1 MLFRSDRT
9 KGIIITVLGVLFLI
23 PDSLLVRLITATP
36 LAICFWRGLLGG
48 SLLLIIY
55 LIYGLLSKDNK
66 RLDFTLKEILIILC
80 IALSTICFVLS
91 VNYTTVANT
100 LFLLSTAPF
109 FSIFLSYFLLGEKI
123 RLKDFSASLV
133 ALIGVFIIS
142 LGSQASNNTIATSL
156 GDFFGIGIAIFTA
169 LVLTL
174 ARHGSSKLVIRS
186 NAIGMYAVAL
196 LVLPFVK
203 NFSVEQETILY
214 LLILCLICVPI
225 GSLLILTGPKYISAS
240 EVSLII
246 LLQVILAPILAW
258 LILKEYPGLS
268 SLVGGIFVISAVLI
282 VNLKGFS
289 RS

>member
-1 MLFRSDRT
+1 MDRT

-23 PDSLLVRLITATP
+23 PDSLLVRLINATP

-123 RLKDFSASLV
+123 RLKDLCASLI

-142 LGSQASNNTIATSL
+142 LGSQVSNNTLATSL
-156 GDFFGIGIAIFTA
+156 GDLFGIGIAIFTA

-196 LVLPFVK
+196 FVLPFVK

-246 LLQVILAPILAW
+246 LLQVIIAPILAW

-268 SLVGGIFVISAVLI
+268 SLVGGIFVISALLI

>member
-1 MLFRSDRT
+1 MDRT

-109 FSIFLSYFLLGEKI
+109 FSIFLSYLLLGEKI
-123 RLKDFSASLV
+123 RLKDLCASLV

-142 LGSQASNNTIATSL
+142 LGSQASNNIAATSL
-156 GDFFGIGIAIFTA
+156 GDFFGLGIAIFTA

-225 GSLLILTGPKYISAS
+225 GSLLILTGPKYIAAS

-268 SLVGGIFVISAVLI
+268 SLVGGIFVISALLI
-282 VNLKGFS
+282 VNLKLFS

>member
-1 MLFRSDRT
+1 MHRT

-109 FSIFLSYFLLGEKI
+109 FSIFLSYLLLGEKI
-123 RLKDFSASLV
+123 RLKDLCASLI

-142 LGSQASNNTIATSL
+142 LGSQVSNNTLATSL
-156 GDFFGIGIAIFTA
+156 GDLFGIGIAIFTA

-225 GSLLILTGPKYISAS
+225 GSLLILTGPKYIAAS

-268 SLVGGIFVISAVLI
+268 SLVGGIFVISALLI
-282 VNLKGFS
+282 VNLKLFS

>member
-1 MLFRSDRT
+1 VDRT

-109 FSIFLSYFLLGEKI
+109 FSIFLSYLLLGEKI
-123 RLKDFSASLV
+123 RLKDLCASLV

-142 LGSQASNNTIATSL
+142 LGSQASNNIAATSL
-156 GDFFGIGIAIFTA
+156 GDFFGLGIAIFTA

-225 GSLLILTGPKYISAS
+225 GSLLILTGPKYIAAS

-268 SLVGGIFVISAVLI
+268 SLVGEFLLFLLS
-282 VNLKGFS
+282 
-289 RS
+289 

>member
-1 MLFRSDRT
+1 MDRT

-109 FSIFLSYFLLGEKI
+109 FSIFLSYLLLGEKI
-123 RLKDFSASLV
+123 RLKDLCASLV

-142 LGSQASNNTIATSL
+142 LGSQASNNIAATSL
-156 GDFFGIGIAIFTA
+156 GDFFGLGIAIFTA

-225 GSLLILTGPKYISAS
+225 GSLLILTGPKYIAAS

-268 SLVGGIFVISAVLI
+268 SLVGGSFVISALLI
-282 VNLKGFS
+282 VNLKLFS

>member
-1 MLFRSDRT
+1 MDRT

-123 RLKDFSASLV
+123 RLKDVFASLI

-142 LGSQASNNTIATSL
+142 LGSQASNNTLATSL
-156 GDFFGIGIAIFTA
+156 GDLFGIGIAIFTA

-196 LVLPFVK
+196 FVLPFVK

-246 LLQVILAPILAW
+246 LLQVIIAPILAW

-268 SLVGGIFVISAVLI
+268 SLVGGIFVISALLI

>member
-1 MLFRSDRT
+1 MDRT

-66 RLDFTLKEILIILC
+66 QLDFTLKEILIILC

-123 RLKDFSASLV
+123 RLKDLCASLI

-142 LGSQASNNTIATSL
+142 LGSQASNNTLATSL
-156 GDFFGIGIAIFTA
+156 GDLFGIGIAIFTA

-196 LVLPFVK
+196 FVLPFVK

-246 LLQVILAPILAW
+246 LLQVIIAPILAW

-268 SLVGGIFVISAVLI
+268 SLVGGIFVISALLI

>member
-1 MLFRSDRT
+1 MDRT

-109 FSIFLSYFLLGEKI
+109 FAIFLSYLLLGEKI
-123 RLKDFSASLV
+123 RLKDLCASLV

-142 LGSQASNNTIATSL
+142 LGSQASNNIAATSL
-156 GDFFGIGIAIFTA
+156 GDFFGLGIAIFTA

-225 GSLLILTGPKYISAS
+225 GSLLILTGPKYIAAS

-268 SLVGGIFVISAVLI
+268 SLVGGIFVISALLI
-282 VNLKGFS
+282 VNLKLFS

>member
-1 MLFRSDRT
+1 MYDVDRT

-109 FSIFLSYFLLGEKI
+109 FSIFLSYLLLGEKI
-123 RLKDFSASLV
+123 RLKDLCASLV

-142 LGSQASNNTIATSL
+142 LGSQASNNTVATSL

-225 GSLLILTGPKYISAS
+225 GSLLILTGPKYIAAS

-268 SLVGGIFVISAVLI
+268 SLVGGIFVISALLI
-282 VNLKGFS
+282 VNLKLFS

>member
-1 MLFRSDRT
+1 MDRT

-109 FSIFLSYFLLGEKI
+109 FSIFLSYLLLGEKI
-123 RLKDFSASLV
+123 RLKDLCASLI

-142 LGSQASNNTIATSL
+142 LGSQVSNNTLATSL
-156 GDFFGIGIAIFTA
+156 GDLFGIGIAIFTA

-196 LVLPFVK
+196 FVLPFVK

-225 GSLLILTGPKYISAS
+225 GSLLILTGPKYIAAS

-246 LLQVILAPILAW
+246 LLQVIIAPILAW

-268 SLVGGIFVISAVLI
+268 SLVGGIFVISALLI

>member
-1 MLFRSDRT
+1 MDRT

-123 RLKDFSASLV
+123 RLKDLCASLI

-142 LGSQASNNTIATSL
+142 LGSQVSNNTLATSL
-156 GDFFGIGIAIFTA
+156 GDLFGIGIAIFTA

-196 LVLPFVK
+196 FVLPFVK

-246 LLQVILAPILAW
+246 LLQVIIAPILAW

-268 SLVGGIFVISAVLI
+268 SLVGGIFVISALLI

>member
-1 MLFRSDRT
+1 MDRT

-123 RLKDFSASLV
+123 RLKDLCASLI

-142 LGSQASNNTIATSL
+142 LGSQVSNNTLATSL
-156 GDFFGIGIAIFTA
+156 GDLFGIGIAIFTA

-196 LVLPFVK
+196 FVLPFVK

-246 LLQVILAPILAW
+246 LLQVIIAPILAW

-268 SLVGGIFVISAVLI
+268 SLVGGIFVISALLV

>member
-1 MLFRSDRT
+1 MDRT

-80 IALSTICFVLS
+80 IALSTIFFVLS

-123 RLKDFSASLV
+123 RLKDLCASLI

-142 LGSQASNNTIATSL
+142 LGSQVSNNTLATSL
-156 GDFFGIGIAIFTA
+156 GDLFGIGIAIFTA

-186 NAIGMYAVAL
+186 NAIGMYVVAL
-196 LVLPFVK
+196 FVLPFVK

-246 LLQVILAPILAW
+246 LLQVIIAPILAW

-268 SLVGGIFVISAVLI
+268 SLVGGIFVISALLI

>member
-1 MLFRSDRT
+1 MDRT

-123 RLKDFSASLV
+123 RLKDLCASLI

-142 LGSQASNNTIATSL
+142 LGSQVSNNTLATSL
-156 GDFFGIGIAIFTA
+156 GDLFGIGIAIFTA

-186 NAIGMYAVAL
+186 NAIGMYVVAL
-196 LVLPFVK
+196 FVLPFVK

-268 SLVGGIFVISAVLI
+268 SLVGGIFVISALLI

>member
-1 MLFRSDRT
+1 MYDVDRT

-48 SLLLIIY
+48 CFLLIIY

-123 RLKDFSASLV
+123 RLKDLCASLI
-133 ALIGVFIIS
+133 ALVGVFIIS
-142 LGSQASNNTIATSL
+142 LGSQVSNNTLATSL
-156 GDFFGIGIAIFTA
+156 GDLFGIGIAIFTA

-196 LVLPFVK
+196 FVLPFVK

-246 LLQVILAPILAW
+246 LLQVIIAPILAW

-268 SLVGGIFVISAVLI
+268 SLVGGIFVISALLI

>member
-1 MLFRSDRT
+1 MDRT

-48 SLLLIIY
+48 SLLLFIY

-123 RLKDFSASLV
+123 RLKDLCASLI

-142 LGSQASNNTIATSL
+142 LGSQVSNNTLATSL
-156 GDFFGIGIAIFTA
+156 GDLFGIGIAIFTA

-196 LVLPFVK
+196 FVLPFVK

-246 LLQVILAPILAW
+246 LLQVIIAPILAW

-268 SLVGGIFVISAVLI
+268 SLVGGIFVISALLI

>member
-1 MLFRSDRT
+1 MYDVDRT

-109 FSIFLSYFLLGEKI
+109 FAIFLSYLLLGEKI
-123 RLKDFSASLV
+123 RLKDLCASLV

-142 LGSQASNNTIATSL
+142 LGSQASNNIAATSL
-156 GDFFGIGIAIFTA
+156 GDFFGLGIAIFTA

-225 GSLLILTGPKYISAS
+225 GSLLILTGPKYIAAS

-268 SLVGGIFVISAVLI
+268 SLVGGIFVISALLI
-282 VNLKGFS
+282 VNLKLFS

>member
-1 MLFRSDRT
+1 VDRT

-48 SLLLIIY
+48 SLLFIIY

-66 RLDFTLKEILIILC
+66 RLEFTLKEILIILC

-123 RLKDFSASLV
+123 RLKDLFASLV

-142 LGSQASNNTIATSL
+142 LGSQASNNTVATSL
-156 GDFFGIGIAIFTA
+156 GDFFGLGIAIFTA

-225 GSLLILTGPKYISAS
+225 GSLLILTGPKYITAS

-268 SLVGGIFVISAVLI
+268 SLVGGIFVISALLI
-282 VNLKGFS
+282 VNLKLFS

>member
-1 MLFRSDRT
+1 MDRT

-123 RLKDFSASLV
+123 RLKDLCASLI
-133 ALIGVFIIS
+133 ALVGVFIIS
-142 LGSQASNNTIATSL
+142 LGSQVSNNTLATSL
-156 GDFFGIGIAIFTA
+156 GDLFGIGIAIFTA

-196 LVLPFVK
+196 FVLPFVK

-246 LLQVILAPILAW
+246 LLQVIIAPILAW

-268 SLVGGIFVISAVLI
+268 SLVGGIFVISALLI

>member
-1 MLFRSDRT
+1 VDRT

-123 RLKDFSASLV
+123 RLKDLCASLI

-142 LGSQASNNTIATSL
+142 LGSQVSNNTLATSL
-156 GDFFGIGIAIFTA
+156 GDLFGIGIAIFTA

-196 LVLPFVK
+196 FVLPFVK

-246 LLQVILAPILAW
+246 LLQVIIAPILAW

-268 SLVGGIFVISAVLI
+268 SLVGGIFVISALLI

>member
-1 MLFRSDRT
+1 MDKT

-123 RLKDFSASLV
+123 RLKDLCASLV

-142 LGSQASNNTIATSL
+142 LGSQASNNIAATSL
-156 GDFFGIGIAIFTA
+156 GDFFGLGIAIFTA

-225 GSLLILTGPKYISAS
+225 GSLLILTGPKYIAAS

-268 SLVGGIFVISAVLI
+268 SLVGGIFVISALLI
-282 VNLKGFS
+282 VNLKLFS

>member
-1 MLFRSDRT
+1 MYDVDRT

-109 FSIFLSYFLLGEKI
+109 FSIFLSYLLLGEKI
-123 RLKDFSASLV
+123 RLKDLCASLV

-142 LGSQASNNTIATSL
+142 LGSQASNNIAATSL
-156 GDFFGIGIAIFTA
+156 GDFFGLGIAIFTA

-225 GSLLILTGPKYISAS
+225 GSLLILTGPKYITAS

-268 SLVGGIFVISAVLI
+268 SLVGGIFVISALLI
-282 VNLKGFS
+282 VNLKLFS

>member
-1 MLFRSDRT
+1 VDRT

-48 SLLLIIY
+48 RLLLIIY

-91 VNYTTVANT
+91 INYTTVANT

-123 RLKDFSASLV
+123 RLKDLCASLI

-142 LGSQASNNTIATSL
+142 LGSQVSNNTLATSL
-156 GDFFGIGIAIFTA
+156 GDLFGIGIAIFTA

-196 LVLPFVK
+196 FVLPFVK

-246 LLQVILAPILAW
+246 LLQVIIAPILAW

-268 SLVGGIFVISAVLI
+268 SLVGGIFVISALLI

>member
-1 MLFRSDRT
+1 MYDVDRT

-109 FSIFLSYFLLGEKI
+109 FSIFLSYLLLGEKI
-123 RLKDFSASLV
+123 RLKDLCASLV

-142 LGSQASNNTIATSL
+142 LGSQASNNIAATSL
-156 GDFFGIGIAIFTA
+156 GDFFGLGIAIFTA

-225 GSLLILTGPKYISAS
+225 GSLLILTGPKYIAAS

-268 SLVGGIFVISAVLI
+268 SLVGGIFVISALLI
-282 VNLKGFS
+282 VNLKLFS

>member
-1 MLFRSDRT
+1 VDRT

-109 FSIFLSYFLLGEKI
+109 FSIFLSYLLLGEKI
-123 RLKDFSASLV
+123 RLKDLCASLV

-142 LGSQASNNTIATSL
+142 LGSQASNNTVATSL

-225 GSLLILTGPKYISAS
+225 GSLLILTGPKYIAAS

-268 SLVGGIFVISAVLI
+268 SLVGGIFVISALLI
-282 VNLKGFS
+282 VNLKLFS

>member
-1 MLFRSDRT
+1 MDRA

-123 RLKDFSASLV
+123 RLKDVFASLI

-142 LGSQASNNTIATSL
+142 LGSQASNNTLATSL
-156 GDFFGIGIAIFTA
+156 GDLFGIGIAIFTA

-196 LVLPFVK
+196 FVLPFVK

-246 LLQVILAPILAW
+246 LLQVIIAPILAW

-268 SLVGGIFVISAVLI
+268 SLVGGIFVISALLI

>member
-1 MLFRSDRT
+1 MDRT

-123 RLKDFSASLV
+123 RLKDLCASLI
-133 ALIGVFIIS
+133 ALIGVFIIL
-142 LGSQASNNTIATSL
+142 LGPQASNNTLATSL
-156 GDFFGIGIAIFTA
+156 GDLFGIGIAIFTA

-196 LVLPFVK
+196 FVLPFVK

-268 SLVGGIFVISAVLI
+268 SLVGGIFVISALLI

>member
-1 MLFRSDRT
+1 MYDVDRA

-91 VNYTTVANT
+91 INYTTVANT
-100 LFLLSTAPF
+100 WFLLSTAPF

-123 RLKDFSASLV
+123 RLKDLCASLI

-142 LGSQASNNTIATSL
+142 LGSQVSNNTLATSL
-156 GDFFGIGIAIFTA
+156 GDLFGIGIAIFTA

-196 LVLPFVK
+196 FVLPFVK

-268 SLVGGIFVISAVLI
+268 SLVGGIFVISALLI

>member
-1 MLFRSDRT
+1 MDRT

-123 RLKDFSASLV
+123 RLKDLCASLI

-142 LGSQASNNTIATSL
+142 LGSQVSNNTLATSL
-156 GDFFGIGIAIFTA
+156 GDLFGIGIAIFTA

-186 NAIGMYAVAL
+186 NAIGMYVVAL
-196 LVLPFVK
+196 FVLPFVK

-246 LLQVILAPILAW
+246 LLQVIIAPILAW

-268 SLVGGIFVISAVLI
+268 SLVGGIFVISALLI

>member
-1 MLFRSDRT
+1 MYDLDRT
-9 KGIIITVLGVLFLI
+9 KGIVITVLGVLFLI

-55 LIYGLLSKDNK
+55 FIYGLLSKDNK

-123 RLKDFSASLV
+123 RLKDLCASLI

-142 LGSQASNNTIATSL
+142 LGSQLSNNTLATSL
-156 GDFFGIGIAIFTA
+156 GDLFGIGIAIFTA

-196 LVLPFVK
+196 FVLPFVK

-246 LLQVILAPILAW
+246 LLQVIIAPILAW

-268 SLVGGIFVISAVLI
+268 SLVGGIFVISALLI

>member
-1 MLFRSDRT
+1 MDRT

-48 SLLLIIY
+48 SLLFIIY

-123 RLKDFSASLV
+123 RLKDLFASLV

-142 LGSQASNNTIATSL
+142 LGSQASNNTVATSL
-156 GDFFGIGIAIFTA
+156 GDFFGLGIAIFTA

-225 GSLLILTGPKYISAS
+225 GSLLILTGPKYITAS

-268 SLVGGIFVISAVLI
+268 SLVGGIFVISALLI
-282 VNLKGFS
+282 VNLKLFS

>member
-1 MLFRSDRT
+1 VDRT

-123 RLKDFSASLV
+123 RLKDLCASLV

-142 LGSQASNNTIATSL
+142 LGSQASNNIAATSL
-156 GDFFGIGIAIFTA
+156 GDFFGLGIAIFTA

-225 GSLLILTGPKYISAS
+225 GSLLILTGPKYIAAS

-268 SLVGGIFVISAVLI
+268 SLVGGIFVISALLI
-282 VNLKGFS
+282 VNLKLFS

>member
-1 MLFRSDRT
+1 MDRT

-91 VNYTTVANT
+91 INYTTVANT

-123 RLKDFSASLV
+123 RLKDLCASLV

-142 LGSQASNNTIATSL
+142 LGSQASNNIAATSL
-156 GDFFGIGIAIFTA
+156 GDFFGIGIAFFTA

-196 LVLPFVK
+196 FVLPFVK

-246 LLQVILAPILAW
+246 LLQVIIAPILAW

-268 SLVGGIFVISAVLI
+268 SLVGGIFVISALLI

>member
-1 MLFRSDRT
+1 MDRT

-48 SLLLIIY
+48 SLLLFIY

-123 RLKDFSASLV
+123 RLKDLSASLV

-142 LGSQASNNTIATSL
+142 LGSQVSNNTLATSL
-156 GDFFGIGIAIFTA
+156 GDLFGIGIAIFTA

-214 LLILCLICVPI
+214 LLIF
-225 GSLLILTGPKYISAS
+225 A
-240 EVSLII
+240 
-246 LLQVILAPILAW
+246 
-258 LILKEYPGLS
+258 
-268 SLVGGIFVISAVLI
+268 
-282 VNLKGFS
+282 
-289 RS
+289 

>member
-1 MLFRSDRT
+1 MDRT

-91 VNYTTVANT
+91 VNYTTIANT

-123 RLKDFSASLV
+123 RLKDLCASLI

-142 LGSQASNNTIATSL
+142 LGSQVSNNTLATSL
-156 GDFFGIGIAIFTA
+156 GDLFGIGIAIFTA

-196 LVLPFVK
+196 FVLPFVK

-246 LLQVILAPILAW
+246 LLQVIIAPILAW
-258 LILKEYPGLS
+258 LILKEYPGPS
-268 SLVGGIFVISAVLI
+268 SLVGGIFVISALLI
-282 VNLKGFS
+282 VNLKVFS

>member
-1 MLFRSDRT
+1 VDRT

-55 LIYGLLSKDNK
+55 LIYGLLSKENK

-123 RLKDFSASLV
+123 RLKDLCASLI

-142 LGSQASNNTIATSL
+142 LGSQVSNNTLATSL
-156 GDFFGIGIAIFTA
+156 GDLFGIGIAIFTA

-196 LVLPFVK
+196 FVLPFVK

-246 LLQVILAPILAW
+246 LLQVIIAPILAW

-268 SLVGGIFVISAVLI
+268 SLVGGIFVISALLI

>member
-1 MLFRSDRT
+1 MYDVDRT

-55 LIYGLLSKDNK
+55 LIYGFLSKDNK

-123 RLKDFSASLV
+123 RLKDLCASLI

-142 LGSQASNNTIATSL
+142 LGSQVSNNTLATSL
-156 GDFFGIGIAIFTA
+156 GDLFGIGIAIFTA

-196 LVLPFVK
+196 FVLPFVK

-246 LLQVILAPILAW
+246 LLQVIIAPILAW

-268 SLVGGIFVISAVLI
+268 SLVGGIFVISALLI